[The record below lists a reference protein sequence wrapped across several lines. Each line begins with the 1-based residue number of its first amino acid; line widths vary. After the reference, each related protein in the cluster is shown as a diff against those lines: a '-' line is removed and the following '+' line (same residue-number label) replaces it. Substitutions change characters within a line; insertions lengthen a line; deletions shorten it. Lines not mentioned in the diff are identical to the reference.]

1 MVPPKSTLMISYVG
15 YREVRMPLGNRRNVA
30 VEMPEDTEYLDD
42 VVVIG
47 YGTQKK
53 SDLTGSIASV
63 DEDDIKNV
71 PARTMAEAL
80 HGKVSGVMVSKNDG
94 TPGSESFPQGWA
106 SVLWRTCTNCLT
118 LRISCV

>member
-15 YREVRMPLGNRRNVA
+15 YREVRMPLGNRRNVT

-80 HGKVSGVMVSKNDG
+80 QFMDRSAVRRGYRRR
-94 TPGSESFPQGWA
+94 ESAGRHRQA
-106 SVLWRTCTNCLT
+106 SFQVLRP
-118 LRISCV
+118 RRER